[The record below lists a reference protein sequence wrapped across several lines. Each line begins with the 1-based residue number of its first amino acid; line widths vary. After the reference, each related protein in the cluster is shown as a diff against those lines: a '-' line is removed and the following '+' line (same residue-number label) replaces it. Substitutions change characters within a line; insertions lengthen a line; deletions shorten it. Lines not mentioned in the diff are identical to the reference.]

1 MIAEDDPVIVPMMTG
16 YGTGANLELD
26 PLAPVLPVG
35 TTIRTSVTRSFSL
48 FNDNGAERMWRWLEA
63 EQPAELEELQG
74 LGVVLDPPTGT
85 LPVEAGSSVTITM
98 TPRALGNL
106 QRYLHFAVSLHGC
119 SARSHISRVCTEEA
133 PAAEPYITSR

>member
-1 MIAEDDPVIVPMMTG
+1 
-16 YGTGANLELD
+16 
-26 PLAPVLPVG
+26 
-35 TTIRTSVTRSFSL
+35 
-48 FNDNGAERMWRWLEA
+48 MWRWLEA

>member
-1 MIAEDDPVIVPMMTG
+1 MMTG

-35 TTIRTSVTRSFSL
+35 TTIRTSVTHSFSL
-48 FNDNGAERMWRWLEA
+48 FDDNGAERMWRWLEA
-63 EQPAELEELQG
+63 EQPAELEELEG

-85 LPVEAGSSVTITM
+85 LPAEAGSSVTITR

-119 SARSHISRVCTEEA
+119 SARALTSSRVCT
-133 PAAEPYITSR
+133 